1 MVGGLA
7 IGYAKITHLV
17 FKSAATPKLDISTYD
32 TGMTII
38 DIGLAIWT
46 RDMLVAKGIVPAD
59 ILK

>member
-17 FKSAATPKLDISTYD
+17 FKFTHKLDISKYD
-32 TGMTII
+32 TGMAII

-46 RDMLVAKGIVPAD
+46 RDMLVAKGIIPPD